1 MPDTP
6 NLALPLLAAAQAQ
19 KHVTHNEALAV
30 LDALVHL
37 AVEEVRSDPPA
48 APEEGAR
55 YLVDEGAAAAFAG
68 RERSIALWDLGAW
81 RFLAPRAGWRVYVK
95 EQGRVHVHDG
105 AAWRDLGTVIGA
117 LANLDRLGV
126 GTSADATNRLA
137 AKVNAALFTA
147 LGAGEGGS
155 GDLRFVLNKEGTGRV
170 VSQLYQSGFG
180 GRAETGLI
188 GDDDFTLKVSP
199 DGGTWRE
206 ALRVSAATG
215 EVLFPSGVAGL
226 SGGLRRNLLIN
237 PDFSVNQRGFV
248 GGALAAGVYGYDRWK
263 AGAGGCTLA
272 VAPDGTA
279 TLSGTLAQVVEAPRL
294 AGRTV
299 TVSVRDPTGPVAV
312 EVAGVAGAIGA
323 GAGRRSVTLQLPG
336 AATGNVLVLLSA
348 SGAAFVQPALVVG
361 EAPPDEDPMPPG
373 LTLALCQRYFEK
385 SYDLA
390 LAPGS
395 VTTAGIRLCRPVTTG
410 QTVLDPL
417 AGSFAV
423 RKRAVPT
430 VTWYSPSGLAARIR
444 NSATSADLTITGTNF
459 TSESSTGAPVLSAAA
474 AAGTLLQAHWTAE
487 AEL

>member
-1 MPDTP
+1 MPETTH
-6 NLALPLLAAAQAQ
+6 LALPLLAAAQAQ

-48 APEEGAR
+48 VPGEGAR
-55 YLVDEGAAAAFAG
+55 YLVGGGATAAFAG
-68 RERSIALWDLGAW
+68 REQSVALWDLDAW
-81 RFLAPRAGWRVYVK
+81 RFLAPRAGWRAYVK
-95 EQGRVHVHDG
+95 GQGRVLIHDG

-117 LANLDRLGV
+117 LADLDRLGI

-147 LGAGEGGS
+147 LAAGEGGS
-155 GDLRFVLNKEGTGRV
+155 GDLRFVLNKESAGRV
-170 VSQLYQSGFG
+170 VSQLYQSAFG

-215 EVLFPSGVAGL
+215 EVQFPSGVTGL
-226 SGGLRRNLLIN
+226 SGGARRNLLIN
-237 PDFSVNQRGFV
+237 PDFAVNQRGFA
-248 GGALAAGVYGYDRWK
+248 GGALAAGVYGFDRWK
-263 AGAGGCTLA
+263 AGAGGCTLS

-279 TLSGTLAQVVEAPRL
+279 TLSGSLAQVVEAPRL
-294 AGRTV
+294 AGRIV
-299 TVSVRDPTGPVAV
+299 TVSVRDPAGPIAV
-312 EVAGVAGAIGA
+312 EVAGVSGVIAA

-336 AATGNVLVLLSA
+336 GATGNVLVSLLA
-348 SGAAFVQPALVVG
+348 SGAAFAHPALVAG
-361 EAPPDEDPMPPG
+361 EDPPDEDPTPLG
-373 LTLALCQRYFEK
+373 VTLALCQRYFEK

-395 VTTAGIRLCRPVTTG
+395 VTTAGLRLCRAVTTG
-410 QTVLDPL
+410 QTVLETL
-417 AGSFAV
+417 AGPFAV

-430 VTWYSPSGLAARIR
+430 VTWYSPSGAAARVR
-444 NSATSADLTITGTNF
+444 NTTTAGDLTVTGTNSA
-459 TSESSTGAPVLSAAA
+459 SESNTGAPVLSAAVA
-474 AAGTLLQAHWTAE
+474 PGTLLQAHWTAE